1 MKKNK
6 NFYMANYK
14 LFSRMKNQHKFSKLE
29 VIFQKFHKFSELEVI
44 FQKFSEFKDTYI
56 SNKTK
61 LSNTKNEVKVNK

>member
-44 FQKFSEFKDTYI
+44 FQKFQKFSEFKDFAYYI
-56 SNKTK
+56 IIFKIY
-61 LSNTKNEVKVNK
+61 